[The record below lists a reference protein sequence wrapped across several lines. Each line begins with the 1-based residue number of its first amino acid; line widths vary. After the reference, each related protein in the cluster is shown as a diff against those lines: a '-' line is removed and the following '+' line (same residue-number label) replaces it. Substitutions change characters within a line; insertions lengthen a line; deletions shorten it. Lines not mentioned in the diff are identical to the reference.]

1 MREGTRSWRRPPAQD
16 VRARRLTV
24 LAGLTAAVLLLGG
37 CAGDATEPASD
48 PGETSG
54 ATSGSTATESLTI
67 SPSPTASPTPDKP
80 KEPRFRENRAGKRA
94 FVKYI
99 IDGWGYAL
107 QTNDPSVLIDAS
119 GRKPCRGCGALRREL
134 RQRANAEWYVK
145 FPGARVRKVTFR
157 ADGPVE
163 VATAVT
169 NIPKSQ
175 SFFEDG
181 TVRNDNKAR
190 KGVRFVLD
198 IRPDGQGKRRHWTLV
213 AFSVK

>member
-1 MREGTRSWRRPPAQD
+1 MREGTGSRRRPSARST
-16 VRARRLTV
+16 RAHRLSV
-24 LAGLTAAVLLLGG
+24 HVGLTAAALVLGA
-37 CAGDATEPASD
+37 CAGDASEPASD
-48 PGETSG
+48 PGE
-54 ATSGSTATESLTI
+54 SGSPSSAETSESLTV

-80 KEPRFRENRAGKRA
+80 REPRFRDNRAGKRA

-107 QTNDPSVLIDAS
+107 QTNDPSVLLDAS
-119 GRKPCRGCGALRREL
+119 GRKPCRGCVPLRREL
-134 RQRANAEWYVK
+134 RQRAKDEWYVD
-145 FPGARVRKVTFR
+145 FPGARLRKVTFR

-163 VATAVT
+163 VATAIAG
-169 NIPKSQ
+169 IPESQ

-190 KGVRFVLD
+190 KRVRFVLD
-198 IRPDGQGKRRHWTLV
+198 IRPDGQGKRRHWTLL